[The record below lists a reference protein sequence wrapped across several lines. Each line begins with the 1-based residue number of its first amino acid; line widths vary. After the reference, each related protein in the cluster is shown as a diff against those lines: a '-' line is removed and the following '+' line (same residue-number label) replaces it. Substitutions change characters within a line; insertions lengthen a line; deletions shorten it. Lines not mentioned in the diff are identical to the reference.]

1 MLKKNE
7 KIKTGIMT
15 ALVVFAAIM
24 AVAVVMSPLVGVI
37 TQANAFRS
45 NSIAPRQGPG
55 TGTWVGCVGTLGFGC

>member
-24 AVAVVMSPLVGVI
+24 AVAVVMSPLMGVI
-37 TQANAFRS
+37 TQADAFRS
-45 NSIAPRQGPG
+45 NTIGGEGHGPG
-55 TGTWVGCVGTLGFGC
+55 WSGCVGNPGFGC